1 MNKISQKMYESLNLK
16 YRSEMAEAEATL
28 LIYFN
33 NPVGIGEHPQHL
45 EEMDKFVEKMTNAKD
60 KLEMLEIVYK
70 HNIKGEE
77 RFEITEDM
85 QKYMDDINSRTKE
98 DIKNIKKQKKDKD
111 GN

>member
-1 MNKISQKMYESLNLK
+1 MYEALTLK

-60 KLEMLEIVYK
+60 KLDMLSTVYK
-70 HNIKGEE
+70 YNVK
-77 RFEITEDM
+77 RDDKFEVTEDM
-85 QKYMDDINSRTKE
+85 LKILNEQ
-98 DIKNIKKQKKDKD
+98 D
-111 GN
+111 GNKEE

>member
-1 MNKISQKMYESLNLK
+1 MYEALTLR

-45 EEMDKFVEKMTNAKD
+45 EEMYKFVEKMKNAKY
-60 KLEMLEIVYK
+60 KLDMLTTVYK
-70 HNIKGEE
+70 YNVKRDEK
-77 RFEITEDM
+77 FEVTEDM
-85 QKYMDDINSRTKE
+85 LKLLNEQKEEEN
-98 DIKNIKKQKKDKD
+98 